1 MMKMNLVVFVLIE
14 IAVKLI
20 VQGDLKTFLVATSLH
35 KSRPR
40 MLDIETIK

>member
-1 MMKMNLVVFVLIE
+1 ME

-20 VQGDLKTFLVATSLH
+20 VQGDLKTLLVATSLY
-35 KSRPR
+35 KSGPR